1 MCSTMM
7 TEDTTPGWRQTM
19 SLLRARGLG
28 RTGIGK
34 VPDNPGSDGM
44 QTNGVSAGVAC
55 LVYVCELLVNP
66 RMY

>member
-1 MCSTMM
+1 
-7 TEDTTPGWRQTM
+7 M

-55 LVYVCELLVNP
+55 LVYVCEMLVNP
-66 RMY
+66 RMN